1 MSNQPIPY
9 PDLDTL
15 PASLRDAVTS
25 RASLNIYRMIAHS
38 PGLAPSFYTMA
49 NDMFVANSLPPDWRE
64 LAILR
69 VGYQYGAVYEVHH
82 HSVIGKAVG
91 MSETALAAAQSG
103 DTASLTEQEAVIL
116 RLTDRLLAEHT
127 LTDSARALALSVLTV
142 NQLTDLVLTVGFY
155 QLVCNFL
162 NTFNVLPED
171 SDAAS

>member
-1 MSNQPIPY
+1 
-9 PDLDTL
+9 
-15 PASLRDAVTS
+15 
-25 RASLNIYRMIAHS
+25 
-38 PGLAPSFYTMA
+38 
-49 NDMFVANSLPPDWRE
+49 
-64 LAILR
+64 
-69 VGYQYGAVYEVHH
+69 
-82 HSVIGKAVG
+82 